1 MVIAGQSIVW
11 LCEMATNSLRSYSSQ
26 DGVFDERCIRL
37 VGLCRVVIDSMRHG
51 TVVEIADHVPQPFIK
66 SVPVWLC
73 PEVPSPCHVNYYKSG
88 CTLGHL
94 FRNIDMHELPNG
106 IPSMSPGNITLL
118 KDAISR
124 ALVPLVQ
131 SVLDT
136 TPGGI
141 QVKSVQEEDLHM
153 WYASEI

>member
-1 MVIAGQSIVW
+1 
-11 LCEMATNSLRSYSSQ
+11 
-26 DGVFDERCIRL
+26 
-37 VGLCRVVIDSMRHG
+37 
-51 TVVEIADHVPQPFIK
+51 
-66 SVPVWLC
+66 
-73 PEVPSPCHVNYYKSG
+73 
-88 CTLGHL
+88 
-94 FRNIDMHELPNG
+94 
-106 IPSMSPGNITLL
+106 MSPGDITPL

-141 QVKSVQEEDLHM
+141 QVKSIREEDLHM